1 MAAIETEDL
10 TKRYGVRPSFARP
23 DSSGERSESDGDVVG
38 IEDVSLTVEEGEVF
52 GYLGPN
58 GAGKT
63 TTIRALLGFI
73 SPTSGHAEVLG
84 ADISDPAALRDARAD
99 VGFLPSVMG
108 FPEDVTGGRYLDH
121 QGRILGD
128 ERRDELL
135 ELFDPPLDREIGEYS
150 TGNLRMLGIVR
161 AFMHDPD
168 LVILDE
174 PTSGLDPLKQSHFNA
189 FVREEVAKGTTVF
202 FSSHVLGEVRQVCD
216 RVGILR
222 GGRLATVEPVDEL
235 LHRGGKRVRVRTAG
249 DPAPVGADLEG
260 AVERTVHDSEV
271 QFTYGGEYQRL
282 LEHLAAIEGI
292 EDLEIAEPPLEDV
305 FLHFYGEE
313 TEVESAR
320 AHGRETG
327 TAAVKRGGGDA

>member
-1 MAAIETEDL
+1 MAAIRTDDL
-10 TKRYGVRPSFARP
+10 TKSYGA
-23 DSSGERSESDGDVVG
+23 VVG
-38 IEDVSLTVEEGEVF
+38 IEDVSLTVEAGEVF

-73 SPTSGHAEVLG
+73 SPTSGGGEVLG
-84 ADISDPAALRDARAD
+84 ADITDPAALREARAN

-108 FPEDVTGGRYLDH
+108 FPEEVTGQRYLDH
-121 QGRILGD
+121 QARILGD

-135 ELFDPPLDREIGEYS
+135 ELFDPPLDRAIEEYS

-189 FVREEVAKGTTVF
+189 FIREEAAQGTTVF
-202 FSSHVLGEVRQVCD
+202 FSSHVLGEVRQICD

-235 LHRGGKRVRVRTAG
+235 LHRGGKRVRVVTD
-249 DPAPVGADLEG
+249 DPARVGADLEG
-260 AVERTVHDSEV
+260 AVERTVHDGEV
-271 QFTYGGEYQRL
+271 QFTYAGDYQAL
-282 LEHLAAIEGI
+282 LSHLAGLASVK
-292 EDLEIAEPPLEDV
+292 DVEIAEPPLEDV

-313 TEVESAR
+313 GETDS
-320 AHGRETG
+320 GRGVDPASSDEPTPAT
-327 TAAVKRGGGDA
+327 TAASTEGDDV

>member
-1 MAAIETEDL
+1 MAAIRTEGL
-10 TKRYGVRPSFARP
+10 TKRYGSRRRFPLPWREQP
-23 DSSGERSESDGDVVG
+23 KGEDGPVVG
-38 IEDVSLTVEEGEVF
+38 IEDVSLTVEKGEIF

-63 TTIRALLGFI
+63 TTIRTLLGVI
-73 SPTSGHAEVLG
+73 SPSAGDAEVLG
-84 ADISDPAALRDARAD
+84 ADVTDPAALRGAKARI
-99 VGFLPSVMG
+99 GFLPSVMG
-108 FPEDVTGGRYLDH
+108 FPEDVTGRRYLDH
-121 QGRILGD
+121 QARILGD
-128 ERRDELL
+128 ERREELL

-150 TGNLRMLGIVR
+150 TGNRRMLGIVR

-174 PTSGLDPLKQSHFNA
+174 PTAGLDPLKQSHFNA
-189 FVREEVAKGTTVF
+189 FVREEAASGTTVF

-235 LHRGGKRVRVRTAG
+235 LDRGGKRVRVRTRG
-249 DPAPVGADLEG
+249 DPGAVGVGLEG
-260 AVERTVHDSEV
+260 VVERTVHDREV

-282 LEHLAAIEGI
+282 LDHLAGIEAI

-313 TEVESAR
+313 TETEHATTLPDTEV
-320 AHGRETG
+320 
-327 TAAVKRGGGDA
+327 DA

>member
-1 MAAIETEDL
+1 MTAIETETL
-10 TKRYGVRPSFARP
+10 TKRY
-23 DSSGERSESDGDVVG
+23 GDVVG
-38 IEDVSLTVEEGEVF
+38 IEDVSLSVSEGEIF

-63 TTIRALLGFI
+63 TTIRTLLGFI
-73 SPTSGHAEVLG
+73 SPTSGHAELLG

-108 FPEDVTGGRYLDH
+108 FPEEVTGRRYLDH
-121 QGRILGD
+121 HARILGD
-128 ERRDELL
+128 ERRAELL

-150 TGNLRMLGIVR
+150 TGNRRMLGIVR

-168 LVILDE
+168 LVVLDE

-189 FVREEVAKGTTVF
+189 FVREEAANGTTVF

-222 GGRLATVEPVDEL
+222 GGRLVTVEPVDEL
-235 LHRGGKRVRVRTAG
+235 LDRGGKRVRVRTGG
-249 DPAPVGADLEG
+249 DPSRIGADLEG
-260 AVERTVHDSEV
+260 AVERTVHDDEV
-271 QFTYGGEYQRL
+271 QFTYAGDYQRL
-282 LEHLAAIEGI
+282 LEHLATLEHV

-313 TEVESAR
+313 PDGGAGTDDAGTTTAESTTAEQPTE
-320 AHGRETG
+320 
-327 TAAVKRGGGDA
+327 GDDA

>member
-1 MAAIETEDL
+1 MAAIETEAL
-10 TKRYGVRPSFARP
+10 TKKY
-23 DSSGERSESDGDVVG
+23 GDVVG

-63 TTIRALLGFI
+63 TTIRTLLGFI

-84 ADISDPAALRDARAD
+84 ADVAEPVALRDARAD

-108 FPEDVTGGRYLDH
+108 FPESVTGRRYLDH
-121 QGRILGD
+121 QARILGD

-150 TGNLRMLGIVR
+150 TGNRRMLGIVR

-189 FVREEVAKGTTVF
+189 FVREEVEDGITVF

-222 GGRLATVEPVDEL
+222 DGRLATVEPVDEL

-260 AVERTVHDSEV
+260 AVERTVHDREV
-271 QFTYGGEYQRL
+271 QFTYGGEYGRL

-292 EDLEIAEPPLEDV
+292 EDLDIAEPPLEDV

-313 TEVESAR
+313 TDVEPTETHGPASGISA
-320 AHGRETG
+320 EL
-327 TAAVKRGGGDA
+327 GGDDDA

>member
-1 MAAIETEDL
+1 MAAIRTEDL
-10 TKRYGVRPSFARP
+10 TKRY
-23 DSSGERSESDGDVVG
+23 GDVVG

-73 SPTSGHAEVLG
+73 TPTSGSGEVLG
-84 ADISDPAALRDARAD
+84 ADISDPTALREARAD

-108 FPEDVTGGRYLDH
+108 FPEEVTGRRYLDH
-121 QGRILGD
+121 QARILGD

-135 ELFDPPLDREIGEYS
+135 ELFDPPLDRAIEEYS

-189 FVREEVAKGTTVF
+189 FVRGEVADGTTVF

-222 GGRLATVEPVDEL
+222 GGRLVTVEPVDEL
-235 LHRGGKRVRVRTAG
+235 LHRGGKRVRVVTDEPDR
-249 DPAPVGADLEG
+249 VGAGLDG
-260 AVERTVHDSEV
+260 AVERTVHDGEV
-271 QFTYGGEYQRL
+271 QFTYAGDYQAL
-282 LEHLAAIEGI
+282 LHHLAAL
-292 EDLEIAEPPLEDV
+292 DSVQDVEIAEPPLEDV

-313 TEVESAR
+313 NEIGAEAATVADP
-320 AHGRETG
+320 APAGTATG
-327 TAAVKRGGGDA
+327 TEGDDV

>member
-1 MAAIETEDL
+1 MAAIRTENL
-10 TKRYGVRPSFARP
+10 TKRYGAKRRLSLPWR
-23 DSSGERSESDGDVVG
+23 DRSDGESGPVVG
-38 IEDVSLTVEEGEVF
+38 IEDVSLTVEEGEIF

-63 TTIRALLGFI
+63 TTIRTLLGFL
-73 SPTSGHAEVLG
+73 SPTSGHAELLG
-84 ADISDPAALRDARAD
+84 ADVTDPTALREARAD

-108 FPEDVTGGRYLDH
+108 FPENVTGRRYLDH
-121 QGRILGD
+121 QARILGD

-150 TGNLRMLGIVR
+150 TGNRRMLGIVR

-168 LVILDE
+168 LVVLDE
-174 PTSGLDPLKQSHFNA
+174 PTGGLDPLKQSHFNA
-189 FVREEVAKGTTVF
+189 FVREEADQGTTVF

-235 LHRGGKRVRVRTAG
+235 LDRGGKRVRVRTGG
-249 DPAPVGADLEG
+249 DPAAIGRDLEG
-260 AVERTVHDSEV
+260 VVERTVHDGEV
-271 QFTYGGEYQRL
+271 QFTYGGDYERL
-282 LEHLAAIEGI
+282 LDHLASIESI

-313 TEVESAR
+313 TDAAATPGRSADGRDREV
-320 AHGRETG
+320 
-327 TAAVKRGGGDA
+327 DADA

>member
-1 MAAIETEDL
+1 MPAIETENL
-10 TKRYGVRPSFARP
+10 TKEYG
-23 DSSGERSESDGDVVG
+23 EVVG
-38 IEDVSLTVEEGEVF
+38 IEDVSLTVESGEIF

-63 TTIRALLGFI
+63 TTIRTLLGFI
-73 SPTSGHAEVLG
+73 APTSGHAELLG

-99 VGFLPSVMG
+99 VGFLPSIMG
-108 FPEDVTGGRYLDH
+108 FPEEVTGRRYLDH
-121 QGRILGD
+121 HAAILGD
-128 ERRDELL
+128 ERRAELL
-135 ELFDPPLDREIGEYS
+135 QLFDPPLDREIGEYS
-150 TGNLRMLGIVR
+150 TGNRRMLGIVR

-189 FVREEVAKGTTVF
+189 FVREDAASGTTIF

-222 GGRLATVEPVDEL
+222 GGNLVTIEPVDEL
-235 LHRGGKRVRVRTAG
+235 LDRGGKRVQVRTRG

-260 AVERTVHDSEV
+260 AVERTVHDREV
-271 QFTYGGEYQRL
+271 QFTYGGDYQRL
-282 LEHLAAIEGI
+282 LEHLAELEEI

-313 TEVESAR
+313 TEADLP
-320 AHGRETG
+320 
-327 TAAVKRGGGDA
+327 GGDDPDTNATTEPPTEADDA